1 MLQAMR
7 DRVMGVLGWIII
19 GLIIVTFALFGL
31 GSYLQDHSRVY
42 AAKVNDV
49 EITPRELQMAYQ
61 NQRASM
67 EQMLGDAFDPAM
79 IDEQAL
85 KKQALESLIRRQL
98 ILQAATADGMAVSDQ
113 LLAARIHAISAFQTD
128 GEFAQDRYEN
138 VLRRQGQ
145 TPAEFEY
152 ETRKL
157 LTAEQLINGIS
168 GTAFVTDAE
177 INRAYSLQ
185 EQKRSFD
192 YITVPAEPLKAG
204 IEPSDAEIQAYYEQ
218 HKDGFVTPQRVRLSY
233 VRLNADALGKDIE
246 VSDKALKELYEQ
258 KKASLKTKE
267 QRRASHILF
276 QLAPDADEATVD
288 KIRAQAEKVL
298 QQIRDGA
305 DFGKLAKEYSADP
318 GSADKGG
325 DLGYFPT
332 GTMVPA
338 FDKTVFAMKVGDI
351 SDLVRTQFGFH
362 IIKLTD
368 IRAGKIPAFAEV
380 RDQLAREIRQRG
392 IDDLYY
398 DQLEQLTDT
407 AYEHPES
414 LQAAADALG
423 LEIKVT
429 DWITAAGGEGIGKY
443 PAVRDAAFSEDVLE
457 AGNNSAPVEV
467 GSNDAVVVRVKDR
480 EAAHPTPLDEVKDK
494 VVAALK
500 QQKAAQATQE
510 KGSELL
516 QKLADGESM
525 KSLADAAKLTL
536 TSVDDAARD
545 APGHNP
551 ELIRDVF
558 RLPRPDAE
566 KPVTKGLALANG
578 DYAVVRLKAVNDA
591 DPASMTE
598 EQRTQLRRAFE
609 NVRRSMA
616 LSTLVDDLRRHA
628 KVEIAKDSE

>member
-1 MLQAMR
+1 MLQAIR
-7 DRVMGVLGWIII
+7 DRAMGVLGWIII

-42 AAKVNDV
+42 AAKVNDI

-67 EQMLGDAFDPAM
+67 AQMMGDAFDPAM

-128 GEFAQDRYEN
+128 GEFAQERYEN

-145 TPAEFEY
+145 TPAEFEHD
-152 ETRKL
+152 TRKL
-157 LTAEQLINGIS
+157 LTAEQLINGVS
-168 GTAFVTDAE
+168 GTAFVTDTE

-192 YITVPAEPLKAG
+192 YITIPAEPLKAG
-204 IEPSDAEIQAYYEQ
+204 IKPSDAEIEAYYQE
-218 HKDGFVTPQRVRLSY
+218 HKGAYVTPQRVRLSY
-233 VRLNADALGKDIE
+233 VRLNTDALGKDID
-246 VSDKALKELYEQ
+246 VSDKAVKELYEQ

-276 QLAPDADEATVD
+276 QLASDADEATVD
-288 KIRAQAEKVL
+288 KTRAQAEKVL

-368 IRAGKIPAFAEV
+368 IRAGKIPAFAEA
-380 RDQLAREIRQRG
+380 REQLAKEIRQRG
-392 IDDLYY
+392 VDDLYY

-429 DWITAAGGEGIGKY
+429 DWITPAGGEDIGKY
-443 PAVRDAAFSEDVLE
+443 PDVRDAAFSEDVLE

-467 GSNDAVVVRVKDR
+467 GSNDAIVLRVKDR

-500 QQKAAQATQE
+500 QQKAAQATEE

-525 KSLADAAKLTL
+525 KSLADAAGLTL
-536 TSVDDAARD
+536 ISLDDAARD
-545 APGHNP
+545 AAGQNP
-551 ELIRDVF
+551 ELIRDIF
-558 RLPRPDAE
+558 KLPRPDAD

-578 DYAVVRLKAVNDA
+578 DYAVIRLKAVNDA
-591 DPASMTE
+591 DPATMTE
-598 EQRTQLRRAFE
+598 AQRTQLKRAFE

-616 LSTLVDDLRRHA
+616 LSALVDNLRRHA
-628 KVEIAKDSE
+628 TVEIAKDSE